1 MLVEEHA
8 RNGPVMFVTPK
19 RSVLLRKLTQLGSLS
34 NHDGDCNENGKKQ
47 WALIGKTTT
56 LHVHHAFLF
65 ISYPSLHDYKVKVLH
80 FTFCRGREH
89 KTTTLEFNSKNVASI

>member
-34 NHDGDCNENGKKQ
+34 NHDGDGNENGIKQ
-47 WALIGKTTT
+47 WA
-56 LHVHHAFLF
+56 
-65 ISYPSLHDYKVKVLH
+65 
-80 FTFCRGREH
+80 
-89 KTTTLEFNSKNVASI
+89 

>member
-34 NHDGDCNENGKKQ
+34 NPDGDGNENGKKQ
-47 WALIGKTTT
+47 WA
-56 LHVHHAFLF
+56 
-65 ISYPSLHDYKVKVLH
+65 
-80 FTFCRGREH
+80 
-89 KTTTLEFNSKNVASI
+89 

>member
-34 NHDGDCNENGKKQ
+34 NHDGDGNENGKKQ
-47 WALIGKTTT
+47 WALIGKTK
-56 LHVHHAFLF
+56 LSVVARLQSESASFHVL
-65 ISYPSLHDYKVKVLH
+65 SRTGTQNN
-80 FTFCRGREH
+80 FTIQLQKHCQH
-89 KTTTLEFNSKNVASI
+89 LTN